1 MRGALLIDKIIVD
14 EVGSGLREACD
25 GAITTGFGRSGNFGE
40 FREIGNVSAGS
51 DPIEM
56 LFEKFVAHEIEIAER
71 HAASL
76 GSRGFMDEDDGFGLE
91 SEAAMV
97 RKNAGDV
104 NPIAVAIF
112 VGRTA
117 GRRERGEAKRKATLA
132 IVVNGAEADF
142 VVAFVDGSVVDEF
155 GGVKEMEAVHATAA

>member
-1 MRGALLIDKIIVD
+1 
-14 EVGSGLREACD
+14 
-25 GAITTGFGRSGNFGE
+25 
-40 FREIGNVSAGS
+40 
-51 DPIEM
+51 M

-76 GSRGFMDEDDGFGLE
+76 GSRGFMDEDDGFGFE

-97 RKNAGDV
+97 RKNAGDM

-117 GRRERGEAKRKATLA
+117 GRRERGEAKRKAALA
-132 IVVNGAEADF
+132 IVVDRAEADF
-142 VVAFVDGSVVDEF
+142 VVAFVDGSVINEF